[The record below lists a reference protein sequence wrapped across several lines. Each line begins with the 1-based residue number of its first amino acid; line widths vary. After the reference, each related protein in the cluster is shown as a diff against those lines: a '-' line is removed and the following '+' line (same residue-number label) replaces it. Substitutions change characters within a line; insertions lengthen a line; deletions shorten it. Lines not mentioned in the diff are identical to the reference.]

1 MRKRHTQVTIAV
13 ALGAGLL
20 GLFATPAVAQPVE
33 PPRPA
38 AAALPTLPD
47 TAQPAES
54 ESRPAPAPEVAAPI
68 SAAPISAAPTAGSPT
83 AASPTGAAPSATAP
97 SAAAPGAA
105 PAGRAS
111 AAAPNSPVVAGKPA
125 AGKPAATGSKTALP
139 DGASIK
145 VERTSSGAKLFRI
158 TEGLLVEG
166 QMQRPNAFL
175 VLQRAT
181 VDYDYE
187 ALSESF
193 LPRIIAAAREK
204 PF

>member
-1 MRKRHTQVTIAV
+1 
-13 ALGAGLL
+13 
-20 GLFATPAVAQPVE
+20 P
-33 PPRPA
+33 
-38 AAALPTLPD
+38 
-47 TAQPAES
+47 
-54 ESRPAPAPEVAAPI
+54 
-68 SAAPISAAPTAGSPT
+68 AGSPV
-83 AASPTGAAPSATAP
+83 G
-97 SAAAPGAA
+97 
-105 PAGRAS
+105 
-111 AAAPNSPVVAGKPA
+111 AGKPA
-125 AGKPAATGSKTALP
+125 AGKPAAADGKTALP

-166 QMQRPNAFL
+166 QHQRPNAFL

>member
-1 MRKRHTQVTIAV
+1 MMQRHTQVTIAV
-13 ALGAGLL
+13 ALGAGLW
-20 GLFATPAVAQPVE
+20 GLLATPAVAQPVE
-33 PPRPA
+33 PARPA
-38 AAALPTLPD
+38 AAAPEP
-47 TAQPAES
+47 AQPVDPD
-54 ESRPAPAPEVAAPI
+54 SRPAAAAP
-68 SAAPISAAPTAGSPT
+68 AVTVPEPAAPTA
-83 AASPTGAAPSATAP
+83 
-97 SAAAPGAA
+97 AAPGTA
-105 PAGRAS
+105 PAGRAP
-111 AAAPNSPVVAGKPA
+111 AAAPSSPAVAGKPGA
-125 AGKPAATGSKTALP
+125 AGGKTALP

>member
-1 MRKRHTQVTIAV
+1 MRKRDTQVTIAA

-20 GLFATPAVAQPVE
+20 GLLAAPVMAQPVE
-33 PPRPA
+33 PARPA
-38 AAALPTLPD
+38 AASSAAPE
-47 TAQPAES
+47 AAAPAAAAG
-54 ESRPAPAPEVAAPI
+54 RPAVAAP
-68 SAAPISAAPTAGSPT
+68 AAPADQPAAPA
-83 AASPTGAAPSATAP
+83 
-97 SAAAPGAA
+97 AA
-105 PAGRAS
+105 PAGPGKPA
-111 AAAPNSPVVAGKPA
+111 VGKPA
-125 AGKPAATGSKTALP
+125 AGGKTALP

>member
-1 MRKRHTQVTIAV
+1 MRKRDTQVTIAA

-20 GLFATPAVAQPVE
+20 GLFVAPAMAQPVD
-33 PPRPA
+33 PARPA
-38 AAALPTLPD
+38 AA
-47 TAQPAES
+47 S
-54 ESRPAPAPEVAAPI
+54 
-68 SAAPISAAPTAGSPT
+68 SAAPEA
-83 AASPTGAAPSATAP
+83 
-97 SAAAPGAA
+97 AA
-105 PAGRAS
+105 PAG
-111 AAAPNSPVVAGKPA
+111 PGKPA
-125 AGKPAATGSKTALP
+125 AGKPAVDGKTALP

>member
-1 MRKRHTQVTIAV
+1 MRKRDTQVTIAA

-20 GLFATPAVAQPVE
+20 GLVVAPAMAQPVDPARPTAASSAAPE
-33 PPRPA
+33 AAAPA
-38 AAALPTLPD
+38 AAAGRPAVAAPAAPAD
-47 TAQPAES
+47 QPAVLA
-54 ESRPAPAPEVAAPI
+54 PAPA
-68 SAAPISAAPTAGSPT
+68 
-83 AASPTGAAPSATAP
+83 
-97 SAAAPGAA
+97 AA
-105 PAGRAS
+105 PAG
-111 AAAPNSPVVAGKPA
+111 PGKPA
-125 AGKPAATGSKTALP
+125 AGKPAVDGKTALP

>member
-1 MRKRHTQVTIAV
+1 MMQRHTQVTIAV

-20 GLFATPAVAQPVE
+20 GLLAAPAVAQPV
-33 PPRPA
+33 
-38 AAALPTLPD
+38 D
-47 TAQPAES
+47 
-54 ESRPAPAPEVAAPI
+54 
-68 SAAPISAAPTAGSPT
+68 
-83 AASPTGAAPSATAP
+83 
-97 SAAAPGAA
+97 
-105 PAGRAS
+105 
-111 AAAPNSPVVAGKPA
+111 AAAPNAPAVAGKPAEDKPA
-125 AGKPAATGSKTALP
+125 AGKPAAAAGKTALP

>member
-1 MRKRHTQVTIAV
+1 MMQRHTQVTIAV
-13 ALGAGLL
+13 ALGAGLW
-20 GLFATPAVAQPVE
+20 GLLATPAVAQPVE
-33 PPRPA
+33 PARPA
-38 AAALPTLPD
+38 AAAPEP
-47 TAQPAES
+47 AQPVDPD
-54 ESRPAPAPEVAAPI
+54 SRPAAAAP
-68 SAAPISAAPTAGSPT
+68 AVAVPEPAAPTA
-83 AASPTGAAPSATAP
+83 
-97 SAAAPGAA
+97 AAPGTA
-105 PAGRAS
+105 PAGRAP
-111 AAAPNSPVVAGKPA
+111 AAAPSSPAVAGKPGA
-125 AGKPAATGSKTALP
+125 AGGKTALP

>member
-1 MRKRHTQVTIAV
+1 MMQRHTQVTIAV
-13 ALGAGLL
+13 ALGAGLW
-20 GLFATPAVAQPVE
+20 GLLATPAVAQPVE
-33 PPRPA
+33 PARPA
-38 AAALPTLPD
+38 AAAPEP
-47 TAQPAES
+47 AQPVDPD
-54 ESRPAPAPEVAAPI
+54 SRPAAAAP
-68 SAAPISAAPTAGSPT
+68 AVAVPEPAAPTAAAPST
-83 AASPTGAAPSATAP
+83 AASGT
-97 SAAAPGAA
+97 A
-105 PAGRAS
+105 PAGRA
-111 AAAPNSPVVAGKPA
+111 PA
-125 AGKPAATGSKTALP
+125 ALEVRSTLMLAPGAAGGKTALP